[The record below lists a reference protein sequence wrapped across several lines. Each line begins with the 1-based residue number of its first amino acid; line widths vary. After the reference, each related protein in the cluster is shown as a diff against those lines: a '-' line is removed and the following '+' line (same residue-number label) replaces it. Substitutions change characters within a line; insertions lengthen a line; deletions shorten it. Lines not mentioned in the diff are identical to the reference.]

1 MQQVLLY
8 SDSLSWGIVPGRR
21 RRLPFAERWAGVMEA
36 ALLAEGHAVRVI
48 EDCLNGRTT
57 VLDDPAR
64 PGRNGLHGLAQR
76 IEAHSPLALVI
87 LMLGT
92 NDFQSMFEHN
102 ARDAAQGVARL
113 VEAINTAPIEPGMPA
128 PAVLIVVPPAIRMPA
143 GPMAAK
149 FAGAPA
155 KAEGLA
161 RAYQAVGD
169 ALGCAVFDANTV
181 TSASRIDGIHL
192 DADQHLALGEAMAKV
207 VRTWLQPP
215 TFVGNARI
223 AQAMG

>member
-8 SDSLSWGIVPGRR
+8 SDSLSWGIVPGTGQ
-21 RRLPFAERWAGVMEA
+21 RLPFAQRWAGVMET
-36 ALLAEGHAVRVI
+36 ALHAQGYAVRVI

-64 PGRNGLHGLAQR
+64 PGRNGLQGLAQR

-92 NDFQSMFEHN
+92 NDFQATFDHD
-102 ARDAAQGVARL
+102 AHDAAQGVARL
-113 VEAINTAPIEPGMPA
+113 VEAINAAPIEPGMPA

-143 GPMAAK
+143 GAMAAK

-161 RAYQAVGD
+161 QAYQAVAD

-192 DADQHLALGEAMAKV
+192 DADQHLALGDAMAQV
-207 VRTWLQPP
+207 VRTWLQPQ
-215 TFVGNARI
+215 TFDSNTRVAH
-223 AQAMG
+223 AAS